1 MAATQATPIAELVTN
16 APVEIAPVTVK
27 VVKAQKPRVPKAPA
41 AHPTYFQMIK
51 KAILW
56 QKERAGSSPYAI
68 AKFLK
73 DKYKTNLPH
82 NFRKTLALELEK
94 WTDRGKLKKVR
105 NSYKLKTVPKVDV
118 PKAAP
123 KKVNATMT
131 LGPSKE
137 VKDTADSLLPKS
149 LSKTKASPK
158 VVKKKAI
165 KTSKGTKVKL
175 ATAITKKV
183 SKPRKAIAKKKAS
196 TTKKAKTQK
205 TMKSMKGRKSP
216 KLAKSPKAKVPKP
229 RSASKT
235 VPSKTVPS
243 KTAGA
248 ESSQPE
254 STNHTVTFTFR
265 SESPDLI
272 MFENPVQNV
281 TVIE

>member
-16 APVEIAPVTVK
+16 APVEIAPVAVK

-73 DKYKTNLPH
+73 DTYKTNLPH

-123 KKVNATMT
+123 KKVKATMT

-137 VKDTADSLLPKS
+137 VKDTADSLLPKTR
-149 LSKTKASPK
+149 SKTKTSPK

-165 KTSKGTKVKL
+165 KTTKGTKMKL

-205 TMKSMKGRKSP
+205 TMKGLKSP
-216 KLAKSPKAKVPKP
+216 KLAKFPKAKVPKP

-235 VPSKTVPS
+235 AKTV
-243 KTAGA
+243 GA

-254 STNHTVTFTFR
+254 STNHTITFTFK